1 ASVPELAARTT
12 IKTMSTRNMTCLKSM
27 KTKFTTAPMNSKR
40 YIKNAAPDRDMSA
53 AEEPMRLENHASAL
67 SQCAWSNKQNDVSS
81 PAFNSN
87 GMAVIYTPPAR
98 IILNSW
104 PPILTA
110 ELLGSWVIASLPTAM
125 RKPMTPKTQ

>member
-12 IKTMSTRNMTCLKSM
+12 IKTMITKHMTYLKNM

-53 AEEPMRLENHASAL
+53 AEEPMRLENPASAL
-67 SQCAWSNKQNDVSS
+67 SPCACSNNQTDVSS

-98 IILNSW
+98 
-104 PPILTA
+104 
-110 ELLGSWVIASLPTAM
+110 
-125 RKPMTPKTQ
+125 